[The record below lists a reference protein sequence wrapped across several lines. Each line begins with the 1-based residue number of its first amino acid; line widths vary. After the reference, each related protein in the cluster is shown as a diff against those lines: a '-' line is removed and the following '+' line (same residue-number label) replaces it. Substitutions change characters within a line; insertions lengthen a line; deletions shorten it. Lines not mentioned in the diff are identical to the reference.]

1 MPMRRNVMH
10 PKMLVRNLASFFPS
24 RVRIEEP
31 IFQSPLPASGEAKVV
46 GWNIIYDNVP
56 AAVSAVVRLGEEFR
70 NWRLEFPLEQVTH
83 RILLQGYYP
92 KITAKHRLV
101 TDTGEIHDISAR
113 HLDSHS
119 NLTRINS
126 RLVSPE
132 AIEGVG

>member
-1 MPMRRNVMH
+1 MPMRRTKIH
-10 PKMLVRNLASFFPS
+10 PKIFTDNLASFFPS

-31 IFQSPLPASGEAKVV
+31 ILADSGTGSGAKTVT
-46 GWNIIYDNVP
+46 GWKVIYDNVP
-56 AAVSAVVRLGEEFR
+56 AAISAVIRLGEEFR

-83 RILLQGYYP
+83 RIILQGYYP
-92 KITAKHRLV
+92 NIRADHRMV
-101 TDTGEIHDISAR
+101 TDGGEIHDITAR

-119 NLTRINS
+119 NLTRLNT